1 MSDAALIGK
10 SQPRYILMAQR
21 LVDEITAGQYPVGGL
36 LPTEATLCTQYGVSR
51 HTVREAIREVQSLG
65 LVARRQGVGT
75 RVISLTP
82 SRGYSHMLASVEDL
96 LQFATGTRL
105 VNVASEEVV
114 ADTKLAAAGQFQP
127 GQKLIRFEALRVP
140 SDDAVAAPLSWT
152 ELYVIDA
159 YAGIRDDVGVR
170 EGAVGWLIE
179 QRYGVR
185 IMEIQQEINAVA
197 VGDLLAPQLQV
208 PATSPAL
215 RVERWYLGDDG
226 TVFEYAISVNPQ
238 DRYSFSMRLTR
249 DLAG

>member
-21 LVDEITAGQYPVGGL
+21 LVEEISEGRHPVGSL

-51 HTVREAIREVQSLG
+51 HTVREAIREVQTLG

-82 SRGYSHMLASVEDL
+82 SRGYSHMLASVDDL
-96 LQFATGTRL
+96 LQFAIGTRL
-105 VNVASEEVV
+105 VEVTSQEVV
-114 ADTKLAAAGQFQP
+114 ADTDLATAGQFQP

-140 SDDAVAAPLSWT
+140 SNDGDAPPLSWT
-152 ELYVIDA
+152 ELYVIDT
-159 YAGIRDDVGVR
+159 YAGIRDDIGAR

-185 IMEIQQEINAVA
+185 IMEIQQEINAVT
-197 VGDLLAPQLQV
+197 VGEALAPRVQV
-208 PATSPAL
+208 AADSPAL
-215 RVERWYLGDDG
+215 RVERWYIGDDG
-226 TVFEYAISVNPQ
+226 KVFEYAVSVNPQ
-238 DRYSFSMRLTR
+238 NRYSFSMRLTR
-249 DLAG
+249 DMAG